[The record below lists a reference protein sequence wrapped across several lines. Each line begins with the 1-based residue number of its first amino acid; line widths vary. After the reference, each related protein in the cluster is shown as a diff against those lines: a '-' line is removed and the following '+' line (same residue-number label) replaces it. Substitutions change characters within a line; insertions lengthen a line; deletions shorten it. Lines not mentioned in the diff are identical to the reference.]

1 VQTTAG
7 INTPLRRGLI
17 AAAGVAGIALTVWL
31 RARAQGAVF
40 VGGEVFVTDTD
51 CYYHLRRALLTL
63 EHFPTVPLR
72 DPWLAWP
79 RGAIPTW
86 GPGFDLFLALPPRLL
101 GLTSAS
107 PRAPVV
113 IAWVP
118 VFAGALTAALAS
130 LTAARLEP
138 SAERR
143 APVALAALVFAAAL
157 PTSVHITQV
166 GAVDHHM
173 IESIAPLLALLWVT
187 ARRAWSPLRWELAGG
202 ALLASMT
209 YLFSGTMATHA
220 LLAAGLALS
229 LVAEARPLPPGSR
242 WLGGGALA
250 YASGAALLTALS
262 LPWVRAHGQWFHHL
276 QLSLMQPLLLGAGAA
291 LLAAA
296 THAAAAIERDTL
308 AQRAPRRAWAA
319 TWRVAA
325 PLALGLALF
334 PALRRELVA
343 GVLDWLFTRD
353 PWMAAIAECRPLFA
367 GGVFTAPPWRRVFVE
382 FSALGPLL
390 IALLPL
396 ALARLHRRRAATTPT
411 LAVVVS
417 GLLLFT
423 MLQQRFGR
431 ALAGPIAP
439 VAALGLAELVDVL
452 ARRRA
457 APLATWAPLAI
468 ALVWLGADGGA
479 RAMFRPAPAGM
490 ITGLLEGAVLL
501 RDRALPPG
509 RGAAVLTFSSYGS
522 EALYLARRP
531 VVVSGFGPYL
541 DRALYEESSS
551 AWRSSEQ
558 RLFAHLTRRDAGHVL
573 ATTSSL
579 LNLGAPRDPRPFR
592 RTGDGRE
599 VLNDAY
605 FQRFPVAVMV
615 LAGSGNARHAMRHL
629 EHLRPVFAGGGLIG
643 SREVPLPDAWAYE
656 RVAGARV
663 TGEAPD
669 GALIRATLAVTVR
682 GRARQWEAWT
692 RASQG
697 AWALVVPLATAT
709 RERYVTTGERYVVTV
724 AEREIGTL
732 TVTLDDVRGG
742 RAVTLAGGAHAP

>member
-1 VQTTAG
+1 METTAG
-7 INTPLRRGLI
+7 INLPLRRGLV
-17 AAAGVAGIALTVWL
+17 AAASVAGIALSVWL

-40 VGGEVFVTDTD
+40 IGDEVFVTDTD

-86 GPGFDLFLALPPRLL
+86 GPGFDQLLALAPRVL
-101 GLTSAS
+101 GLASAS

-113 IAWVP
+113 IAWAP
-118 VFAGALTAALAS
+118 VFVGALTAALAS

-138 SAERR
+138 APERR
-143 APVALAALVFAAAL
+143 APIALAALVFAAAL

-173 IESIAPLLALLWVT
+173 IESLAPLLALLWVT
-187 ARRAWSPLRWELAGG
+187 ARRVASPLRWELAGG
-202 ALLASMT
+202 ALLAAMT

-220 LLAAGLALS
+220 LVAAALALS
-229 LVAEARPLPPGSR
+229 LIVEARPLPPGSR

-250 YASGAALLTALS
+250 YASGAALLALVS

-276 QLSLMQPLLLGAGAA
+276 QLSLMQPLLLAAGAA
-291 LLAAA
+291 LLTAA
-296 THAAAAIERDTL
+296 THAAATIERATP

-319 TWRVAA
+319 AWRVAA
-325 PLALGLALF
+325 PVTLALAVF
-334 PALRRELVA
+334 PALRHELVA
-343 GVLDWLFTRD
+343 GVLDWLLTRD

-367 GGVFTAPPWRRVFVE
+367 GGFFTAPPWRRVFIE
-382 FSALGPLL
+382 FSALGPLVVV
-390 IALLPL
+390 LLPL
-396 ALARLHRRRAATTPT
+396 ALARLHRRRVEATST
-411 LAVVVS
+411 LAAIVS

-423 MLQQRFGR
+423 LLQQRFGR
-431 ALAGPIAP
+431 ALAGPMAP
-439 VAALGLAELVDVL
+439 VAALGLAELVDLL
-452 ARRRA
+452 ARRRESR
-457 APLATWAPLAI
+457 LVVWAPLAL
-468 ALVWLGADGGA
+468 ALVWLGVDGGA

-501 RDRALPPG
+501 RDQAATPG
-509 RGAAVLTFSSYGS
+509 HGAAVLTFSSYGS

-541 DRALYEESSS
+541 DRALYEESSA

-558 RLFAHLTRRDAGHVL
+558 RLFDHLTRRDAGHVL

-579 LNLGAPRDPRPFR
+579 LNLGALHDPRPFR
-592 RTGDGRE
+592 HTDDGRE
-599 VLNDAY
+599 ILNDAY

-629 EHLRPVFAGGGLIG
+629 EHLRLVFAGGGLIG
-643 SREVPLPDAWAYE
+643 SREVPLPDAWAFE
-656 RVAGARV
+656 RV
-663 TGEAPD
+663 TGARITGAAPD

-682 GRARQWEAWT
+682 GRTRQWEAWT
-692 RASQG
+692 RASHG
-697 AWALVVPLATAT
+697 AWTLVVPLATAT
-709 RERYVTTGERYVVTV
+709 RERYVATGPRYVITQAERPIGTV
-724 AEREIGTL
+724 A
-732 TVTLDDVRGG
+732 VTLDDVRGG
-742 RAVTLAGGAHAP
+742 RAVALAP